1 MSDTPEI
8 VPAAEPPPPPPP
20 PKVEKPA
27 PPRAV
32 DSDSFVHLHLHTEYS
47 PLDGAVRIPELM
59 AKAKKMGMPAVA
71 MTDHGNLYGAIE
83 FYQEAKKAGIKPI
96 IGCEIYLAPGSMH
109 DKTPTPGRKNASH
122 LTLLAADEKG
132 YHSLLKLVSKAHLE
146 GFYHKPRVDKETLYE
161 FRDGIIC
168 LSGCLNGEINQFIR
182 GDQLTQAK
190 KSLADFRDI
199 YGDENLYL
207 EMHNHGMDDQMKCN
221 RQLMEWSKEFD
232 LKTVA
237 ANDVHFLDAKDH
249 EFHDVMICIGTGAN
263 VFDEKRMHYSKEVYF
278 KKPQDMKK
286 LFKEVPQAIRSTL
299 EIADRCDLTLKLDSS
314 SSEKYPEYTPPGSKT
329 REEYFHDL
337 CWDGLR
343 KRYGENADQDTKLR
357 ERLEYEMG
365 IIQRM
370 KFISYFLITW
380 DFIKWAKDNG
390 IPVGPGRGSAAGSIV
405 AYVLEITDIE
415 PLRYNLLFERFL
427 NPERISPPDVDV
439 DFCQARRG
447 EVIEYVRQK
456 YGNRS
461 VSQIIT
467 FGTLGAKSV
476 IRDVGRVMGL
486 GYTES
491 DRIAKMIPAELNI
504 TLADARKKN
513 PELKE
518 AIEKDPAIARLYETA
533 NYLEG
538 LTRGTGVHAAG
549 VVIGDCDLAE
559 HIPLTAGKDGE
570 VVTQYAMGPLT
581 DVGMLKMD
589 FLGLTTLTIIQEA
602 ENLIHRHTPGFRTDQ
617 IPLDDAPAFALLN
630 RGETC
635 GVFQLESGGMVN
647 LCKQFGVDRI
657 EDIIALIALYRP
669 GPMELIPDYIE
680 RKKGKKKVVYE
691 HPLLEQVS
699 SETYGIMIYQE
710 QVMQAASFLA
720 GFTLGDADLLRRA
733 MGKKKVE
740 EMAKQ
745 RAKFVE
751 GCERVNQIKEKLANE
766 IFDLLEKF
774 AGYGFNKSHSA
785 AYGMISYRTAY
796 LKANYPVEFMCG
808 LLSLALSNMD
818 KITIFVNECKNMGI
832 DLLPPDVNY
841 SMPKFVP
848 EIREGEP
855 NGIRFGLAAIKG
867 VGEAVVDMMISE
879 REANGL
885 FKSAEDFARR
895 VDSRAVNKR
904 VLESLIKAGA
914 FDFCEKNRALLF
926 SRIDQIVAGGASAQK
941 DKASG
946 QISLFGEEEDFSTMA
961 PAPVDDSGPVVE
973 PWSMS
978 DTLQHEKE
986 LLGFYVSGHPLDPW
1000 RPALQNSSYQ
1010 KIGTLVE
1017 NKNRFKGKKV
1027 KLGVFINEV
1036 TVKYTKSG
1044 KQFAI
1049 LKGEDFTGQNEIIVW
1064 GEDWDKIGK
1073 LLVKGTAMEIQ
1084 AKVELDS
1091 RSDGVQLIAS
1101 AAKPLPMGNPGDGA
1115 TVADPAHHED
1125 PDQADRD
1132 RNGVNIL
1139 TLQLDSNNDDIITLH
1154 RIQRILCEYPGSTP
1168 VHLTIKRMGQ
1178 DSVKLIASHRY
1189 NVRESPALLERLAR
1203 WL

>member
-1 MSDTPEI
+1 M
-8 VPAAEPPPPPPP
+8 
-20 PKVEKPA
+20 
-27 PPRAV
+27 RAV
-32 DSDSFVHLHLHTEYS
+32 DTDSFVHLHLHTEYS

-96 IGCEIYLAPGSMH
+96 IGCEIYLAPGSLH
-109 DKTPTPGRKNASH
+109 DKQPTPGRKTSH
-122 LTLLAADEKG
+122 LTLLASNERG

-146 GFYHKPRVDKETLYE
+146 GFYHKPRVDKEALYE
-161 FRDGIIC
+161 FRDGLIC
-168 LSGCLNGEINQFIR
+168 LSGCLKSEINQFIQA
-182 GDQLTQAK
+182 DQLTQAR
-190 KSLADFRDI
+190 KSLADLRDI
-199 YGDENLYL
+199 YTAENFFL
-207 EMHNHGMDDQMKCN
+207 EMHNHGIDAQVKVN
-221 RQLMEWSKEFD
+221 RQLLEWSQEFN
-232 LKTVA
+232 LKPVA
-237 ANDVHFLDAKDH
+237 ANDVHFLEKKDH
-249 EFHDVMICIGTGAN
+249 PFHDAMICIGTGAN
-263 VFDEKRMHYSKEVYF
+263 VFDEKRLHYSEEVYF
-278 KKPQDMKK
+278 KKPADMRK
-286 LFKEVPQAIRSTL
+286 LFREVPQAILSTL
-299 EIADRCDLTLKLDSS
+299 EIADRCDLTLKLDPSS
-314 SSEKYPEYTPPGSKT
+314 SAKYPEYTPPGSRT
-329 REEYFHDL
+329 REEFFHDL

-343 KRYGENADQDTKLR
+343 KRYGENAGEDATLR
-357 ERLEYEMG
+357 TRLEYEMG

-380 DFIKWAKDNG
+380 DFIKWAKDHG

-427 NPERISPPDVDV
+427 NPERVSPPDVDV

-447 EVIEYVRQK
+447 EVIEYVRRK
-456 YGNRS
+456 YGDRS

-486 GYTES
+486 GYTEC
-491 DRIAKMIPAELNI
+491 DRIAKMIPTELNI
-504 TLADARKKN
+504 TLAEARKKN
-513 PELKE
+513 PDLKA
-518 AIEKDPAIARLYETA
+518 AIEADPAIAKLYETA
-533 NYLEG
+533 NFLEG

-602 ENLIHRHTPGFRTDQ
+602 EMHIHVHTPGFRTEQ
-617 IPLDDAPAFALLN
+617 IPLDDAPTFALLN

-647 LCKQFGVDRI
+647 LCKQFGVDRL

-691 HPLLEQVS
+691 HPLLEPVS

-710 QVMQAASFLA
+710 QVMQAASSLA

-785 AYGMISYRTAY
+785 AYGMISYRTAF

-818 KITIFVNECKNMGI
+818 KIAIFVNECKNMEI
-832 DLLPPDVNY
+832 PILPPDVNH
-841 SMPKFVP
+841 SLPKFVP
-848 EIREGEP
+848 EQG
-855 NGIRFGLAAIKG
+855 GIRYGLAAIKG
-867 VGEAVVDMMISE
+867 VGEAVVDMIVKARTE
-879 REANGL
+879 QGP
-885 FKSAEDFARR
+885 FKSTDDFARR
-895 VDSRAVNKR
+895 VDSRALNKR
-904 VLESLIKAGA
+904 VLESLIKGGA
-914 FDFCEKNRALLF
+914 FDFAEKNRALLF
-926 SRIDQIVAGGASAQK
+926 SRIDQIVAGGAAAQK

-946 QISLFGEEEDFSTMA
+946 QFSLFGEEEDFAQPPPTA
-961 PAPVDDSGPVVE
+961 DSGPAVE
-973 PWSMS
+973 PWSQS
-978 DTLQHEKE
+978 EVLAHEKE

-1000 RPALQNSSYQ
+1000 RAGLQNSSYQ
-1010 KIGTLVE
+1010 KIGTLVD
-1017 NKNRFKGKKV
+1017 NKTKLKGKKV
-1027 KLGVFINEV
+1027 KLGVFINAV
-1036 TVKYTKSG
+1036 TVKYTKTG

-1049 LKGEDFTGQNEIIVW
+1049 LLGEDFTGQNEIVVW
-1064 GEDWDKIGK
+1064 GEDWEKFGK
-1073 LLVKGTAMEIQ
+1073 ELVKGTAMEIM
-1084 AKVELDS
+1084 AKVDLDP

-1101 AAKPLPMGNPGDGA
+1101 SAKPLPLAGSS
-1115 TVADPAHHED
+1115 VDPASHED
-1125 PDQADRD
+1125 PDQPDRD
-1132 RNGVNIL
+1132 CHGISIL
-1139 TLQLDSNNDDIITLH
+1139 TLQLDANQDDILTLH
-1154 RIQRILCEYPGSTP
+1154 HIHRILCDSPGSTP
-1168 VHLTIKRMGQ
+1168 VHLTIRRPGLE
-1178 DSVKLIASHRY
+1178 SVKLVTSHRY
-1189 NVRESPALLERLAR
+1189 SVRESPALLERLSH